1 MNKITLHVN
10 SLCHTDKLGMEIE
23 LPEHPDLCEA
33 IMTINKYCSEE
44 VERRKKDGP
53 FLMAFDGFPFEKVCQ
68 YMKVTDWKW
77 SKLGRSPNVEEAKE
91 HVKSLYNS
99 LDSHSSDNIGSG
111 GFWVIKNNEEVRI
124 EFTISSHGYRDIE

>member
-44 VERRKKDGP
+44 VERKEKSDKTELFIAKKY
-53 FLMAFDGFPFEKVCQ
+53 AE
-68 YMKVTDWKW
+68 
-77 SKLGRSPNVEEAKE
+77 
-91 HVKSLYNS
+91 
-99 LDSHSSDNIGSG
+99 
-111 GFWVIKNNEEVRI
+111 IKRLAREG
-124 EFTISSHGYRDIE
+124 SSHEIVSTMLSVMNYQRDKKIEL